1 MTRSQFIKNL
11 VGFLGLSQI
20 PAEIGVEYKKV
31 YLLQFFVRGF
41 QYYEGPRLLR
51 EINHSGLLDLQREP
65 DNKYDK
71 NAIALYFEG
80 QKIGFVPREEN
91 QLFAKML
98 DADLVKL
105 QVEVTHIEP
114 EAAAWE
120 KIHAAIYALKEK
132 TGEIPA
138 YLTKIKK
145 PHYYTLKTGK
155 KYKRI
160 YYEETD
166 MMDGNTFYN
175 TLVQNSKTDRVY
187 DLIHASFE
195 SADVLEEAVQNSRF
209 VVNKNKYPEKYF
221 EKLIEKLNNQ
231 RISLDFLF
239 ENEGYYMAKLDQI
252 ARIPDKLEKFVK
264 LADLN
269 GQVFYEIVLKT

>member
-1 MTRSQFIKNL
+1 MTRLQFIKNL

-20 PAEIGVEYKKV
+20 PTEIGVEFEKI

-41 QYYEGPRLLR
+41 QYYEGPKLLKQ
-51 EINHSGLLDLQREP
+51 INQSGLLDLKREP
-65 DNKYDK
+65 ENKYDK

-80 QKIGFVPREEN
+80 HKIGFVPREEN
-91 QLFAKML
+91 HLFAKML

-132 TGEIPA
+132 SGDVPT
-138 YLTKIKK
+138 YLTKIKN

-160 YYEETD
+160 YFEETT
-166 MMDGNTFYN
+166 MMDGTAFYE

-187 DLIHASFE
+187 DLIHTSFE
-195 SADVLEEAVQNSRF
+195 NAYAMEEAVNNSRF
-209 VVNKNKYPEKYF
+209 VINKQNFSEKHF
-221 EKLIEKLNNQ
+221 DKLIEKLDHQ

-252 ARIPDKLEKFVK
+252 ALIPDKIEQFIK
-264 LADLN
+264 LTDLN
-269 GQVFYEIVLKT
+269 GQVFYEVVLKI